1 MVLVV
6 VLAGSS
12 LTGGSG
18 GSNSLDDLYSVLVDE
33 QMGQTSRPCR
43 EKSS

>member
-18 GSNSLDDLYSVLVDE
+18 GSNSLDDLFSV
-33 QMGQTSRPCR
+33 SRR
-43 EKSS
+43 TDGADISSLP